1 MLPTS
6 LPEALENPVPSTHP
20 IHQIRALIA
29 EAKQAIW
36 ECVGPELLEP
46 MLSTIAQRISELPA
60 LGNPQA
66 ISPLTQQF
74 LSLIVTKPRDD
85 LKPDGQTVLVMVKYL
100 GYTDE
105 FLKIYSRLIPKE
117 VLGTIVE
124 FMANDPLLIADLKSA
139 RMLTHLSRRGFSL
152 ALGTLLNRMLA
163 QKCEPSGPSLLEA
176 LNICIADPDVDV
188 FAICDIIRT
197 HRDYLWAIPEFKAKT
212 AGAVGVG
219 FLSPK
224 AALTLYQFG
233 EVDLAR
239 EVVKVMCRQ
248 ASDPNHYFYLNA
260 MSEAP
265 SPAYFNERFEK
276 RQIFCEDVL
285 YSIQNPELDLPL
297 EALEAKQNDNQLI
310 HKIID
315 RLPQLHVDSE
325 VQQDRMIKVM
335 QALSATHPGNQQK
348 LAKGA
353 LPRAMLMR
361 VDAIRDI
368 VFAADLGL

>member
-1 MLPTS
+1 MLPISSPEVLES
-6 LPEALENPVPSTHP
+6 LEPSTHP
-20 IHQIRALIA
+20 IHQIKALIA
-29 EAKQAIW
+29 EAKHAIW
-36 ECVGPELLEP
+36 ECVGPKVLEP
-46 MLSTIAQRISELPA
+46 MLSTIVQRIAELPA

-117 VLGTIVE
+117 VLDTIVE
-124 FMANDPLLIADLKSA
+124 FMASDPLLIADLKTA
-139 RMLTHLSRRGFSL
+139 RMLTHVSRRGFSL
-152 ALGTLLNRMLA
+152 ALSTLLNRMLA

-176 LNICIADPDVDV
+176 LNICIADPGVDV
-188 FAICDIIRT
+188 SVLCDIIRT
-197 HRDYLWAIPEFKAKT
+197 HREYLWAIPDYKAKT

-239 EVVKVMCRQ
+239 EVVWVMCRQ
-248 ASDPNHYFYLNA
+248 AADPNHYFYLNA

-265 SPAYFNERFEK
+265 APAYFNQRFEK
-276 RQIFCEDVL
+276 RHIFCEDVL
-285 YSIQNPELDLPL
+285 YSIQNHELDLPL
-297 EALEAKQNDNQLI
+297 EALGAKQNEHQLMN
-310 HKIID
+310 KIID

-325 VQQDRMIKVM
+325 VQLDRMIQVM
-335 QALSATHPGNQQK
+335 QALSAEHPVNQQK
-348 LAKGA
+348 LAKGT
-353 LPRAMLMR
+353 LSREVLMR